1 MSATILAVDDD
12 PNFRAVVRGLLQ
24 KDADVE
30 LVGEAENGEDAVSF
44 VRNLRPDVVLMDL
57 TMPRV
62 DGFEA
67 TKRIKSYQPEIK
79 VIVLTI
85 HAGSEFEQASIS
97 TGADAFIV
105 KKRLS
110 SELLPTIHGLLSKD
124 PNRAGIRDPA
134 QTKDNL
140 RNL

>member
-12 PNFRAVVRGLLQ
+12 PTFRAVVRRLLQ

-57 TMPRV
+57 SMPRV

-67 TKRIKSYQPEIK
+67 AKRIKSYQPEIK

-85 HAGSEFEQASIS
+85 HAGSEFEQASIK

-124 PNRAGIRDPA
+124 PNRGGIRDPA
-134 QTKDNL
+134 VTKNNL
-140 RNL
+140 RDL